1 MGKSPWNR
9 FVESSFG
16 HNRKSKTCPFD
27 ILLKA
32 DSEWCRRIR
41 NLKCVVVLMILGVMT
56 FVHCAEA
63 QQAKKIPRI
72 GFLVPSSTSGYAK
85 QIAAFQQGLRE
96 LGYSEGKN
104 IVIEYRYSE
113 GKRDPLAELA
123 AELVRLKVDAI
134 VTASGSAVQ
143 AVKNATQTIPI
154 IFAAVA
160 VDPVKDG
167 LISSFARPGANI
179 TGLTILAPELDGKRL
194 ELLKETLP
202 KVTRVG
208 FLWRTDAYAGDAR
221 TRGVEAVAEKL
232 GLRLQSLGVGSLDN
246 IERVFEAAR
255 SGGAQALIMTPSP
268 FFTTH
273 RAQIVGLAAKNRL
286 PAMHTGIEWV
296 EAGGLMSYGPDVH
309 DNWRRAATYVDK
321 ILKGAKP
328 ADLPV
333 EQPMKFEFVVNLK
346 TAKQIGV
353 TIPPNVLV
361 RADRVIR

>member
-1 MGKSPWNR
+1 MK
-9 FVESSFG
+9 
-16 HNRKSKTCPFD
+16 RK
-27 ILLKA
+27 IL
-32 DSEWCRRIR
+32 S
-41 NLKCVVVLMILGVMT
+41 VVWLILGVS
-56 FVHCAEA
+56 FVDCAEA

-72 GFLVPSSTSGYAK
+72 GFLVPSSASGYAK
-85 QIAAFQQGLRE
+85 QIAAFQLGLRD

-143 AVKNATQTIPI
+143 AVRNATQTIPI

-208 FLWRTDAYAGDAR
+208 FLWRTGAYAGDERA
-221 TRGVEAVAEKL
+221 RGVEAVAEKL
-232 GLRLQSLGVGSLDN
+232 GLRLQSLGVGSLED

-255 SGGAQALIMTPSP
+255 RAGTQALIMTPSP
-268 FFTTH
+268 LFTTH
-273 RAQIVGLAAKNRL
+273 RAKIVASAARNRL
-286 PAMHTGIEWV
+286 PAMYTGIEWV
-296 EAGGLMSYGPDVH
+296 EAGGLMGYGPDVF

-346 TAKQIGV
+346 TAKQIGR
-353 TIPPNVLV
+353 TIPPNVLA
-361 RADRVIR
+361 RADKVIR